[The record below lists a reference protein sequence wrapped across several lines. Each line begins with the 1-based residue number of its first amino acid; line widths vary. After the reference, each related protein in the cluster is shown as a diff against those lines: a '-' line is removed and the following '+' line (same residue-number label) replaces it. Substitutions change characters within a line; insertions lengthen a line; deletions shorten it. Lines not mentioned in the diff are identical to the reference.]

1 MEVSNFNIGYLKYKG
16 NKYEVKNNKLVINN
30 DISVDKY
37 VNTNFC
43 NLEFIKNIISK
54 SECSRKNRNISTC
67 EIKFNDLL
75 SEYNTL
81 FNKSYTV
88 YDDNTKIT
96 MQVYNSAS
104 NITNFKMDYR
114 LLNNIISNDSYD
126 ELIYNIYIS
135 NVDKVDYSDA
145 YTLFPDLFKK

>member
-1 MEVSNFNIGYLKYKG
+1 
-16 NKYEVKNNKLVINN
+16 
-30 DISVDKY
+30 
-37 VNTNFC
+37 
-43 NLEFIKNIISK
+43 
-54 SECSRKNRNISTC
+54 
-67 EIKFNDLL
+67 
-75 SEYNTL
+75 
-81 FNKSYTV
+81 
-88 YDDNTKIT
+88 